1 MVAPGSPSRTQHP
14 RHPRADRRVAVGTQ
28 RHRAHRDER
37 VREGAAG
44 LTQVG
49 MQPRVDNGGRHI
61 VESRPE
67 VPTDL
72 VHLLERQRE
81 RCESSP
87 DFERHVG
94 RGVLRHERQAA
105 WRCNPTRP
113 ASTLRSAPTNW
124 LSAVTSVNAPRIESA
139 IFSTSG
145 VGGCGAGAGTLSAK
159 PGVGTVCDRMCSGLR
174 IAASG
179 RIRRR

>member
-1 MVAPGSPSRTQHP
+1 
-14 RHPRADRRVAVGTQ
+14 
-28 RHRAHRDER
+28 
-37 VREGAAG
+37 
-44 LTQVG
+44 

-72 VHLLERQRE
+72 AHLLERQRE

-105 WRCNPTRP
+105 LEMRSTRP
-113 ASTLRSAPTNW
+113 ASTLRSAPTETW

-145 VGGCGAGAGTLSAK
+145 VGGCGAGAGILSAK
-159 PGVGTVCDRMCSGLR
+159 PGVGTVCRSDVLR
-174 IAASG
+174 PAYS
-179 RIRRR
+179 RFRPDSPSMME